1 MFPVPSPLDVLVAF
15 AIVFFASV
23 LSTVGLL
30 KYIERLKAAVRTP
43 RAA

>member
-1 MFPVPSPLDVLVAF
+1 MLIAF
-15 AIVFFASV
+15 AIVFLASV

-30 KYIERLKAAVRTP
+30 KYIERHKAAIRVV